1 MRKVNP
7 EEYEAACES
16 VMDCVDCMKEKF
28 NWSKDVISKMLRE
41 LGESRERKRY
51 MTRKRTPNSLQNKG
65 ICRVS

>member
-1 MRKVNP
+1 
-7 EEYEAACES
+7 
-16 VMDCVDCMKEKF
+16 
-28 NWSKDVISKMLRE
+28 KDVISKMLRE